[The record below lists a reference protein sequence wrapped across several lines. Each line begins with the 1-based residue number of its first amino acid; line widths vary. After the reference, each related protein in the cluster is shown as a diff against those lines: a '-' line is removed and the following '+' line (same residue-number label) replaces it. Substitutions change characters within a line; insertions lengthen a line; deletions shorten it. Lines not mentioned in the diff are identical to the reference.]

1 MSFDGGVW
9 KIWRQAPGFCQRF
22 AGTFSDDGE
31 SIRAAWEKSP
41 DGSGWEHD
49 FDLFYR
55 KVK

>member
-1 MSFDGGVW
+1 MTFT
-9 KIWRQAPGFCQRF
+9 
-22 AGTFSDDGE
+22 GTLSDDSE

-49 FDLFYR
+49 FDLIYR